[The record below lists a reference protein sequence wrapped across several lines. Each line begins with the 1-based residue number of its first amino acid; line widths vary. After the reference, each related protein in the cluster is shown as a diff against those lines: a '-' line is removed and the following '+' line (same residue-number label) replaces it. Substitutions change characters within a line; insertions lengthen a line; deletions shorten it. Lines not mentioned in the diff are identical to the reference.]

1 MRDDFT
7 LGTRDTLAKRVGY
20 RCSNPNC
27 RLLTSGPQKDPSK
40 TVNVGIAAHITAAS
54 QKGPRYDEN
63 ITSEQRQDIS
73 NGIWLCQNCAKL
85 VDNDSARFSSET
97 LRSWKTK
104 AESAAI
110 DEIEGRSTAPVN
122 QAQQNLF
129 IKVEKLMPELIEK
142 MRNDLRKFPIRRE
155 FVLLQKGWSYWAR
168 GHELIYYFDDHADL
182 MNKMRVLQNKA
193 LIQEITFNSVKR
205 YVISEEFAEYL
216 SDE

>member
-104 AESAAI
+104 AESAAL
-110 DEIEGRSTAPVN
+110 DEIECRSTAPVN
-122 QAQQNLF
+122 QAQQNCF
-129 IKVEKLMPELIEK
+129 IKVEKLMPELIEE